1 MPLTVWPPVAGAE
14 HSGYRQNQSVQ
25 FRRQLGLRARCLQTP
40 GSSSRP
46 ASLSARRV
54 AGRLSVPAHPKVL
67 GSRARESGCPWTLV
81 CGSRLWDGV
90 WLRCSLAVAL
100 PGRIRALPTPTVS
113 LGALRA
119 GLAAAGEG
127 RGLAAQGAQ
136 PPAGGP
142 HPADNGQRELSESL
156 RPGGRGLSQRAS
168 RGPSRPG
175 GAARGWGPGRSGIF
189 QAMGTGTGGGGINGP
204 TPAEREAHTW
214 RLV

>member
-1 MPLTVWPPVAGAE
+1 MAGGGELLLEEGSCVPLTVWPPAAGAE

-40 GSSSRP
+40 GSSSWP
-46 ASLSARRV
+46 ASLSA
-54 AGRLSVPAHPKVL
+54 RLSVPAHPKVL
-67 GSRARESGCPWTLV
+67 GSRARESGCPGTLV

-127 RGLAAQGAQ
+127 RGLAA
-136 PPAGGP
+136 
-142 HPADNGQRELSESL
+142 
-156 RPGGRGLSQRAS
+156 
-168 RGPSRPG
+168 
-175 GAARGWGPGRSGIF
+175 
-189 QAMGTGTGGGGINGP
+189 
-204 TPAEREAHTW
+204 
-214 RLV
+214 

>member
-1 MPLTVWPPVAGAE
+1 MPLTVWPPAAGAE

-90 WLRCSLAVAL
+90 WLRCSLVVAL
-100 PGRIRALPTPTVS
+100 PGRIRALPTPTVPP
-113 LGALRA
+113 GALRA
-119 GLAAAGEG
+119 ARAAAGEG
-127 RGLAAQGAQ
+127 RGPQSGAST
-136 PPAGGP
+136 PAGAP
-142 HPADNGQRELSESL
+142 HPADSGWREPTAGLA
-156 RPGGRGLSQRAS
+156 PGGRGCFLE
-168 RGPSRPG
+168 GPG
-175 GAARGWGPGRSGIF
+175 GARACPGAE
-189 QAMGTGTGGGGINGP
+189 QGTGTWAPRYLPGRGRGRGHRP
-204 TPAEREAHTW
+204 HT
-214 RLV
+214 R

>member
-1 MPLTVWPPVAGAE
+1 MTVWPPAAGAE
-14 HSGYRQNQSVQ
+14 HSGCCQNQSVQ

-54 AGRLSVPAHPKVL
+54 AGRLSVPARPKVL
-67 GSRARESGCPWTLV
+67 GSRARESGCPRTLV
-81 CGSRLWDGV
+81 CGSQLWNGV
-90 WLRCSLAVAL
+90 WLRYSLAVAL

-119 GLAAAGEG
+119 GRAAAGEG

-142 HPADNGQRELSESL
+142 HPADNGQRDLTASL
-156 RPGGRGLSQRAS
+156 RPGGRALSQRAS
-168 RGPSRPG
+168 RGPSWPG
-175 GAARGWGPGRSGIF
+175 EW
-189 QAMGTGTGGGGINGP
+189 QGGGDLGARVFSKPRHGHGRGRDKRP
-204 TPAEREAHTW
+204 HT
-214 RLV
+214 R